1 MYTVEFD
8 EDETLITVLD
18 DKGKYDDVSVFLY
31 DDVVYIRQWNEKDD
45 RFQVIAMTDMM
56 YLKLMSAWTSPE
68 GAFVLEKNY
77 K

>member
-68 GAFVLEKNY
+68 SAFVLEKNY